1 MKLRRNSIF
10 VFLFSA
16 VYIITVV
23 GFVISLTKEYSRG
36 KGTAGDR
43 FQKITRE
50 TSALIQKEKPFSEN
64 FSRKFADGINNF
76 DDIKSLTLTLNGR
89 VIFDYPADKK
99 SEPKKNATVVYKT
112 TTLTK
117 EDSIYVLEAWIYTL
131 RPAVVFTKGRATFI
145 IILTATVLLL
155 IYILFFSDAVIRK
168 DNLDSKTFDDGISIV
183 YDENESEIKAV
194 SDSSEKTESDTE
206 NFSEEDSE
214 VSKNDDFDAESLF
227 ENIEEF
233 TPEVNT
239 QEKTEPVPAQETPVS
254 SAQEAPVVQTAE
266 EAVIPA
272 EETPVIPITAAVVIN
287 LPDSRNINETQE
299 EKSEE
304 TVKEDIQEEKETK
317 EESSEEITEEEKNE
331 ETKEESKEETDDS
344 DDACPETENSETEE
358 NNEPKGLFSPVTGFG
373 WESYMIPRLDSEL
386 LRAAGSEQ
394 DISLFTI
401 RIPGFSWKM
410 EGGDKIA
417 ELITDRVKFNDLVFE
432 YGDDGCTA
440 IFQELNT
447 ESALKK
453 AEQLNGE
460 IQALLTSYGHEFNSY
475 IGISTRSLRLI
486 SGQRIANESE
496 QALLHA
502 MEDKE
507 SSIVAFKVNPEKY
520 RNYLSKNL

>member
-1 MKLRRNSIF
+1 
-10 VFLFSA
+10 
-16 VYIITVV
+16 
-23 GFVISLTKEYSRG
+23 
-36 KGTAGDR
+36 
-43 FQKITRE
+43 
-50 TSALIQKEKPFSEN
+50 
-64 FSRKFADGINNF
+64 
-76 DDIKSLTLTLNGR
+76 
-89 VIFDYPADKK
+89 
-99 SEPKKNATVVYKT
+99 
-112 TTLTK
+112 
-117 EDSIYVLEAWIYTL
+117 
-131 RPAVVFTKGRATFI
+131 
-145 IILTATVLLL
+145 
-155 IYILFFSDAVIRK
+155 
-168 DNLDSKTFDDGISIV
+168 
-183 YDENESEIKAV
+183 
-194 SDSSEKTESDTE
+194 
-206 NFSEEDSE
+206 
-214 VSKNDDFDAESLF
+214 
-227 ENIEEF
+227 
-233 TPEVNT
+233 
-239 QEKTEPVPAQETPVS
+239 
-254 SAQEAPVVQTAE
+254 
-266 EAVIPA
+266 
-272 EETPVIPITAAVVIN
+272 
-287 LPDSRNINETQE
+287 
-299 EKSEE
+299 
-304 TVKEDIQEEKETK
+304 
-317 EESSEEITEEEKNE
+317 
-331 ETKEESKEETDDS
+331 
-344 DDACPETENSETEE
+344 
-358 NNEPKGLFSPVTGFG
+358 
-373 WESYMIPRLDSEL
+373 MIPRLDSEL